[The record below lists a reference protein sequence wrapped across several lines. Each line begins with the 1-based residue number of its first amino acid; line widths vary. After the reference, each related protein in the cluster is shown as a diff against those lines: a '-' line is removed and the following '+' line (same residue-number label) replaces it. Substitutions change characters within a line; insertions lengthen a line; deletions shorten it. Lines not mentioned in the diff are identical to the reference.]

1 MPNRSPAQRR
11 RWHASLIVSL
21 FFMAVAAAAGT
32 GWGYARESPPHQGPI
47 VLISVASLSPGDLTP
62 AAGGKGGGAALD
74 ALIADSVLFTHA
86 YTHSPQL
93 LPAHASLLTGRL
105 PFEHGV
111 RDDAG
116 YVLADDARTLAE
128 QLRSRGFATGG

>member
-32 GWGYARESPPHQGPI
+32 GWWYARESPPHQGPI
-47 VLISVASLSPGDLTP
+47 VLISVASLSPNDLPSPTGTKPGAP
-62 AAGGKGGGAALD
+62 ALS

-86 YTHSPQL
+86 YTHSSQL
-93 LPAHASLLTGRL
+93 LPAHAS
-105 PFEHGV
+105 
-111 RDDAG
+111 
-116 YVLADDARTLAE
+116 
-128 QLRSRGFATGG
+128 

>member
-32 GWGYARESPPHQGPI
+32 GWWYARESPPHQGPI
-47 VLISVASLSPGDLTP
+47 VLISVASLSPASLP
-62 AAGGKGGGAALD
+62 SAAGRTGSTPGLD
-74 ALIADSVLFTHA
+74 ALIGDSVFFTHA

-93 LPAHASLLTGRL
+93 LPAHTSLLTGRL

-111 RDDAG
+111 RDDGG
-116 YVLADDARTLAE
+116 YVLTDDAKTLAE
-128 QLRSRGFATGG
+128 QLRSRGFA